1 MLRPEPLPDVFWQ
14 GQVSHDEG
22 VVPLLP
28 EVVEQM
34 HDVGV
39 QMKDG
44 VGVGWH
50 VQGLVN
56 EPEGLEAREGW
67 HEVMSSDA
75 GLERQK

>member
-1 MLRPEPLPDVFWQ
+1 M
-14 GQVSHDEG
+14 SHDEG

-56 EPEGLEAREGW
+56 EPEGLEAHVG
-67 HEVMSSDA
+67 
-75 GLERQK
+75 